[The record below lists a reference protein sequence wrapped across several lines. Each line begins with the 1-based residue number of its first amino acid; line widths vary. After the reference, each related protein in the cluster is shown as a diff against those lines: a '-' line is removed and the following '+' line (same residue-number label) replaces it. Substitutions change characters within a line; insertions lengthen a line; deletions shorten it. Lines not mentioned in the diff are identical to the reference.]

1 MAISASWQAASPDR
15 GARLRAFAAARR
27 HSRLVRI
34 LRVLLP
40 LLGVASVAGFVVV
53 TRLAMPAG
61 LDLDAARLT
70 VTRNSII
77 MDRPHLT
84 GFDRN
89 HRAYSVVAT
98 RAIQP
103 MSTPGKVR
111 LENIE
116 AKIESAD
123 GTMTTITAE
132 AGDYDHGK
140 NTIKLLGAVVVSSP
154 DGHFLNLTDADV
166 DFGAGTLV
174 SENPTTIGIGENRV
188 TGKRFSASEGGKV
201 VVLEGDVH
209 TLLMPPK
216 NAPAASASASE

>member
-1 MAISASWQAASPDR
+1 M
-15 GARLRAFAAARR
+15 
-27 HSRLVRI
+27 
-34 LRVLLP
+34 
-40 LLGVASVAGFVVV
+40 AGFVVV